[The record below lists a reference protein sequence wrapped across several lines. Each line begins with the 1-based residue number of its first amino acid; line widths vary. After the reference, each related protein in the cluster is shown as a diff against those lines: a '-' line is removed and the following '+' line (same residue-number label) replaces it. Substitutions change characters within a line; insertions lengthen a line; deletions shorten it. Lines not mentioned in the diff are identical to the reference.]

1 MKALRRIPRAAMS
14 AIMNTI
20 RRIPRAAMSAA
31 MNTTRRIPRA
41 AMSAIMNTT
50 RRAARATL
58 SAVMNTLRRPARII
72 PKRPIMQTTTRR
84 LTAILALAA
93 ALAAAFTLL
102 PPHNSALAQG
112 TGTATATATPTDY
125 DTDDDGLIEI
135 DNLAKLNAIR
145 WDLNGDGNPASGAA
159 TTNYNAAFANRDA
172 TAAGRMGCP
181 LTDHDNDANTAD
193 QATCTGYELTA
204 NLDFDTNGDGS
215 VTTAGDTYWN
225 GGKGWLIMG
234 DYRDE
239 LTTTLN
245 GNGHTINNLYMNRD
259 HPNNDPIG
267 LFCEIGS
274 GGRIESLGITNA
286 NITSLNTSIIG
297 IFAGRIVSG
306 GEIVASYSTGSVTV
320 NGANAGGL
328 VGVLHNGSIHS
339 SYSTASVSSAGN
351 PLAQFNVGGLV
362 GQVTSS
368 ANTSI
373 TNSYATG
380 AVTRGAGTETSF
392 GGLVGAL
399 GSQAAGFT
407 ATNSYYDTTTS
418 GCVSSSTTGC
428 TGDAAGAVGKTTSEL
443 QTPTGYTGIYS
454 TWNANVDGV
463 AGNDAPWAFGTSSQ
477 YPTLILH
484 ITNDYDIDD
493 DGLIDVENLA
503 QLNAIRRDL
512 DADGNATH
520 ADYASAFPRRE
531 TGSSGR
537 MGCPSG
543 ACTGYELTADL
554 DFDTNGDGSIT
565 AADTYYHAGAGWSPI
580 GTSVIPYSGN
590 FKGNGY
596 ALDNLFIDTNAQ
608 ANIGLFGVI
617 DSGTRIESLDVT
629 NASITGGA
637 QTGILAGFVKGEI
650 VACYTSGSVT
660 ATTIEVGGIA
670 GKVERAQ
677 GDSGAVGVL
686 SSHST
691 ASVTGTASVGG
702 LIGRFYSGAVTHNY
716 ATGLITRSSGTSSYI
731 GGLIGR
737 AATSGITDNYYDT
750 STSGCVSGGSNGC
763 TGSAGGSEVVGRTS
777 TQLKTPTGYT
787 GIYSTWN
794 ANLDG
799 QTGADDPWN
808 FGAST
813 DYPTLK
819 YGRLVDYDSDNDGYI
834 EITTLAQLD
843 AVRRDLNSNGDS
855 AHDDYIAAFPNR
867 FIRPGRL
874 MGCPSGRCV
883 GYELDADLD
892 FDTDG
897 DGAVDS
903 DDDYW
908 NSGAGW
914 VPLGPSN
921 TSRYTGNFKGNG
933 HTINNLYINR
943 SSNDQGL
950 FGRLSGRIETLGV
963 TNASVSGANSVG
975 VLAGTS
981 FGTIVACYT
990 SGKAKGTGIRNGGLV
1005 GYSHGTVSTSYSTA
1019 YVEGNHT
1026 IGGLIGYQHDGSVT
1040 NSYATGRLHHTHH
1053 TDFRVGGLMGH
1064 KVSGTISN
1072 SFWDILSTGRSA
1084 TQGGDGTAGSVGK
1097 TPRQLQTVTSY
1108 TGIYANWNANLDGVA
1123 GNDDPWDFGNGMQY
1137 PMLDYD
1143 GMSTAPQ
1150 GGLAMGI
1157 PDNWNAPIVGERV
1170 GVCLTAAARPN
1181 RNGAWIWE
1189 KSANGDT
1196 WGPVGGN
1203 SGPTYE
1209 YNPVA
1214 ADSGSFLRAKV
1225 ELNDGSFAYS
1235 RILGGRVKNA
1245 STAADATQG
1254 SAATFYS
1261 GNTSPQVGS
1270 IIIANDPRPTGAVDQ
1285 RFQWQR
1291 CDNADTTYTDCEYL
1305 PGFWWNNYTPVAADL
1320 NHYIRMIVYYE
1331 TSAGVW
1337 TRHATAFTGQ
1347 VAAASQ

>member
-1 MKALRRIPRAAMS
+1 MKQLA
-14 AIMNTI
+14 
-20 RRIPRAAMSAA
+20 
-31 MNTTRRIPRA
+31 
-41 AMSAIMNTT
+41 
-50 RRAARATL
+50 
-58 SAVMNTLRRPARII
+58 
-72 PKRPIMQTTTRR
+72 R

-135 DNLAKLNAIR
+135 DSLAKLNAMR
-145 WDLNGDGNPASGAA
+145 YDLNGDGNPASGAA
-159 TTNYNAAFANRDA
+159 TTNYNAAFSNRDA

-286 NITSLNTSIIG
+286 NITSLNTNVIG

-339 SYSTASVSSAGN
+339 SYSTASVSSAGSN

-362 GQVTSS
+362 GQVTQS
-368 ANTSI
+368 TGVSI

-392 GGLVGAL
+392 GGLVGVL

-418 GCVSSSTTGC
+418 GCVSASTTGC
-428 TGDAAGAVGKTTSEL
+428 TGSAAGTGKTTAEL

-463 AGNDAPWAFGTSSQ
+463 AGNDDPWAFGTSSQ
-477 YPTLILH
+477 YPSLILH
-484 ITNDYDIDD
+484 VTNDYDLDD
-493 DGLIDVENLA
+493 DGLIEVTNLA
-503 QLNAIRRDL
+503 QLNAIRHDL

-531 TGSSGR
+531 TGASGR

-543 ACTGYELTADL
+543 TCTGYELDANL

-565 AADTYYHAGAGWSPI
+565 TADDYWNSSVGWIPI
-580 GTSVIPYSGN
+580 GDALTTFNGA
-590 FKGNGY
+590 FKGNGFTI
-596 ALDNLFIDTNAQ
+596 DNLFIN
-608 ANIGLFGVI
+608 NGSLLYVGLFGQT
-617 DSGTRIESLDVT
+617 DSSARIESVSIT
-629 NASITGGA
+629 NANVTGYQQVGA
-637 QTGILAGFVKGEI
+637 LVGGNAGEV
-650 VACYTSGSVT
+650 VACYTAGSVT
-660 ATTIEVGGIA
+660 GNLNVGGLV
-670 GKVERAQ
+670 GL
-677 GDSGAVGVL
+677 SGGSSAAIL
-686 SSHST
+686 SSYST
-691 ASVTGTASVGG
+691 ASVTGSGTALAPPGHIGG
-702 LIGRFYSGAVTHNY
+702 LLGRFSAGAVTHTY
-716 ATGLITRSSGTSSYI
+716 ATGLITRGRGSSTYI

-737 AATSGITDNYYDT
+737 ANTTSGITKSYYDT

-813 DYPTLK
+813 DYPTLT
-819 YGRLVDYDSDNDGYI
+819 YGKPIDYDSDNDGYI
-834 EITTLAQLD
+834 EITTLAQLN
-843 AVRRDLNSNGDS
+843 AVRRDLNANGDS
-855 AHDDYIAAFPNR
+855 AHDDYIAAFPKR
-867 FIRPGRL
+867 HTRSDRL

-883 GYELDADLD
+883 GYELDANLD

-914 VPLGPSN
+914 IPIGAQPQG
-921 TSRYTGNFKGNG
+921 SRYTGNFKGNG
-933 HTINNLYINR
+933 HTINNLFINR
-943 SSNDQGL
+943 NGGSDEGL
-950 FGRLSGRIETLGV
+950 FGYVQGGRIETLGV
-963 TNASVSGANSVG
+963 TNASVRSTTHVG
-975 VLAGTS
+975 ILAGS
-981 FGTIVACYT
+981 NWATIVACYV
-990 SGKAKGTGIRNGGLV
+990 SGKVQGLGTNTYIGGMV
-1005 GYSHGTVSTSYSTA
+1005 GYSGGTVSTSYSTA
-1019 YVEGNHT
+1019 YVNGRHRV
-1026 IGGLIGYQHDGSVT
+1026 GGLIGYQHNGATLTT
-1040 NSYATGRLHHTHH
+1040 NSYATGLLVRSGGNTGQ
-1053 TDFRVGGLMGH
+1053 VGALVGYVAPAG
-1064 KVSGTISN
+1064 SGRTAGTVSN
-1072 SFWDILSTGRSA
+1072 SYYDIISSGCTTGGSNGCVDA
-1084 TQGGDGTAGSVGK
+1084 GTNVGSGAVGK

-1108 TGIYANWNANLDGVA
+1108 TGIFANWNANLDGVA

-1170 GVCLTAAARPN
+1170 GVCVTRATRSLRS
-1181 RNGAWIWE
+1181 GLWMWE
-1189 KSANGDT
+1189 KSTNGDT
-1196 WGPVGGN
+1196 WESVTNN
-1203 SGPTYE
+1203 SGGSYE
-1209 YNPVA
+1209 YYPVS
-1214 ADSGSFLRAKV
+1214 ADVGSYLRAKAP
-1225 ELNDGSFAYS
+1225 LSDGSFAYT
-1235 RILGGRVKNA
+1235 RALGGRVKGA
-1245 STAADATQG
+1245 STSADATQG
-1254 SAATFYS
+1254 TAATFVS
-1261 GNTSPQVGS
+1261 GNTSPQVGTK
-1270 IIIANDPRPTGAVDQ
+1270 IQANDPRPTGAVDE
-1285 RFQWQR
+1285 RFMWQR
-1291 CDNADTTYTDCEYL
+1291 CDNADTTYTDCSYIY
-1305 PGFWWNNYTPVAADL
+1305 GKWWTNYTPVAADVGKYL
-1320 NHYIRMIVYYE
+1320 RMIVHYA

-1337 TRHATAFTGQ
+1337 TRHASAFTGQ

>member
-1 MKALRRIPRAAMS
+1 MKQL
-14 AIMNTI
+14 
-20 RRIPRAAMSAA
+20 
-31 MNTTRRIPRA
+31 
-41 AMSAIMNTT
+41 
-50 RRAARATL
+50 ARL
-58 SAVMNTLRRPARII
+58 P
-72 PKRPIMQTTTRR
+72 
-84 LTAILALAA
+84 AILALAA

-102 PPHNSALAQG
+102 PTHNSALAQG

-135 DNLAKLNAIR
+135 DSLAKLNAIR
-145 WDLNGDGNPASGAA
+145 YDMNGNGDATHTTYANAFPNRDTNAA
-159 TTNYNAAFANRDA
+159 T
-172 TAAGRMGCP
+172 RMGCP
-181 LTDHDNDANTAD
+181 SGA
-193 QATCTGYELTA
+193 CTGYELTA
-204 NLDFDTNGDGS
+204 NLDFDENGDGQI
-215 VTTAGDTYWN
+215 TAAGDPTYWN
-225 GGKGWLIMG
+225 RSQHQTKISTGWIPLGGFS
-234 DYRDE
+234 DRF
-239 LTTTLN
+239 TATFN
-245 GNGHTINNLYMNRD
+245 GNGFTINNLYMNRF
-259 HPNNDPIG
+259 HTMNDAQGFISY
-267 LFCEIGS
+267 IGS

-286 NITSLNTSIIG
+286 NVSSITNSELGII
-297 IFAGRIVSG
+297 AGNNVDG
-306 GEIVASYSTGSVTV
+306 AIVACYTTGSLTV
-320 NGANAGGL
+320 DGSYGGGL
-328 VGVLHNGSIHS
+328 VGRMTDDATIHS
-339 SYSTASVSSAGN
+339 SYSTASISGFSSTSSHTG
-351 PLAQFNVGGLV
+351 NVGGLV
-362 GQVTSS
+362 GYAVGKTGV
-368 ANTSI
+368 TSI

-380 AVTRGAGTETSF
+380 LITRSTGTGTTF
-392 GGLVGAL
+392 GGLAGGVGAN
-399 GSQAAGFT
+399 FT
-407 ATNSYYDTTTS
+407 ASNSYYDTTTS
-418 GCVSSSTTGC
+418 GCVSGGSNGC
-428 TGDAAGAVGKTTSEL
+428 TGSATGTGKTTAEL

-463 AGNDAPWAFGTSSQ
+463 AGNDDPWAFGTSSQ

-596 ALDNLFIDTNAQ
+596 AIDNLFIDTNAQ

-799 QTGADDPWN
+799 ETGNDDPWN

-855 AHDDYIAAFPNR
+855 AHDDYSAAFPNR

-883 GYELDADLD
+883 GYELDANLD

-914 VPLGPSN
+914 IPIGAQPQG
-921 TSRYTGNFKGNG
+921 SRYTGNFKGNG
-933 HTINNLYINR
+933 HTINNLFINR
-943 SSNDQGL
+943 NGGSDEGL
-950 FGRLSGRIETLGV
+950 FGYVQGGRIETLGV
-963 TNASVSGANSVG
+963 TNASVSSTTHVG
-975 VLAGTS
+975 ILAGS
-981 FGTIVACYT
+981 NWATIVACYV
-990 SGKAKGTGIRNGGLV
+990 SGKVQGLGTNTYIGGMV
-1005 GYSHGTVSTSYSTA
+1005 GYSGGTVSTSYSTA
-1019 YVEGNHT
+1019 YVNGRHRV
-1026 IGGLIGYQHDGSVT
+1026 GGLIGYQHNGATLTT
-1040 NSYATGRLHHTHH
+1040 NSYATGLLVRSGGNTGQ
-1053 TDFRVGGLMGH
+1053 VGALVGYVAPAG
-1064 KVSGTISN
+1064 SGRTAGTVSN
-1072 SFWDILSTGRSA
+1072 SYYDIISSGCTTGGSNGCVDA
-1084 TQGGDGTAGSVGK
+1084 GTNVGSGAVGK

-1108 TGIYANWNANLDGVA
+1108 TGIFANWNANLDGQT